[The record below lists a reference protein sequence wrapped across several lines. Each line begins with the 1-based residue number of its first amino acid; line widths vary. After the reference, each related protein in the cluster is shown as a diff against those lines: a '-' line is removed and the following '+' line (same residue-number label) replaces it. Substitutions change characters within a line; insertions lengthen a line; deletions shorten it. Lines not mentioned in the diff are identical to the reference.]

1 MSTCTSGKH
10 TISTNPFMERQLQ
23 MCEMVQKYVNTSL
36 FNFQDLKLSAKDIIT
51 VLKDTVNTTSG
62 PLPIL
67 DPHATWVPSNTVE
80 RHSIGS
86 RVVNNV
92 RNLVTNFSMA
102 KLMGS
107 PTSDSTFTY
116 QKGAENTSL
125 VDLLLTKSVVD
136 THSIHKVFL
145 SFIQVVFSEGTS
157 IAIGVAIINNIKS
170 TIQVGRHTPRVVL
183 LDTCAQP
190 LILGV

>member
-1 MSTCTSGKH
+1 
-10 TISTNPFMERQLQ
+10 MERQLQ